1 MDFLFVLFFITTLAL
16 TVYRLIKPIKK
27 NLPPSPPGALPI
39 IGHLRL
45 VLSATPFHRTL
56 QAISSNSTQYAD
68 YMLLKL
74 GVRNV
79 IVLSSPHAVEEC
91 IHKNDV
97 AFANRPHSIA
107 FDYYSYNYS
116 QISMTDYGPHWR
128 NLRRLTATNIFSSTS
143 LHASSDV
150 RHDAVRCLLRD
161 LYKSTNNIGA
171 PRKIDLKLKF
181 FELTFNSTMSMLTG
195 EPIGEGLCHTKENNW
210 FFDVLRGAKVPILF
224 LAPGDYLPIFNYF
237 DVFKVKKSLA
247 ASSKNRDAYFEEMIE
262 RYRSNCLAKKKPKS
276 ILDVLLSLQ
285 QEHPEQYNHVIIKGI
300 ILAMFIGATDTTA
313 MTLEW
318 AMSLL
323 LNNPETLQKAL
334 NELDHNIEPHCLLED
349 SNLSNLPYIRSIVQ
363 ETLRLFPPAPFLFP
377 HASAS
382 ECKVDQ
388 YDVPSGTIIVAN
400 AWAIHRDPKLWSEPN
415 KFMPE
420 RFMQS
425 QSLGQGNIN
434 NKFKFIPFGIG
445 RRGCPGDGLAMHTI
459 TLALG
464 SVLRCFE
471 WEKIGDEPIDM
482 SEGVQF
488 LLPKAKAL
496 EALCKPRSEMLNVLC
511 QI

>member
-1 MDFLFVLFFITTLAL
+1 MDFLFILFFITTLVL
-16 TVYRLIKPIKK
+16 TVYKLQLIKTTKK

-45 VLSATPFHRTL
+45 VLSATKPFHRTL
-56 QAISSNSTQYAD
+56 QALSSSSTQYAD

-79 IVLSSPHAVEEC
+79 VVLSSPHAVEEC

-107 FDYYSYNYS
+107 FDYYSYNYT

-128 NLRRLTATNIFSSTS
+128 NLRRFTTANIFSSTS

-171 PRKIDLKLKF
+171 PQKIDLKSKF

-195 EPIGEGLCHTKENNW
+195 DPIGDGLCHTKENNW
-210 FFDVLRGAKVPILF
+210 FFDVLRGAKAPVLF

-237 DVFKVKKSLA
+237 DVFKVKQSLA
-247 ASSKNRDAYFEEMIE
+247 ASSKNRDAYFEEIIE

-276 ILDVLLSLQ
+276 ILDVLFSLQ
-285 QEHPEQYNHVIIKGI
+285 QEHPEQYNHVIVKGI
-300 ILAMFIGATDTTA
+300 ILK
-313 MTLEW
+313 LK
-318 AMSLL
+318 
-323 LNNPETLQKAL
+323 KAL
-334 NELDHNIEPHCLLED
+334 DELDHNIEPHRLLED
-349 SNLSNLPYIRSIVQ
+349 SNLSNLPYIQSIIQ
-363 ETLRLFPPAPFLFP
+363 ETLRLFPPAPFLVP
-377 HASAS
+377 HVSAS
-382 ECKVDQ
+382 DCKVDQ

-400 AWAIHRDPKLWSEPN
+400 LWAIHRDPKVWPEPH

-420 RFMQS
+420 RFMQL
-425 QSLGQGNIN
+425 QGLGQGDSN

-496 EALCKPRSEMLNVLC
+496 EALCKPRSEMLSRMLVESHIPNRA
-511 QI
+511 